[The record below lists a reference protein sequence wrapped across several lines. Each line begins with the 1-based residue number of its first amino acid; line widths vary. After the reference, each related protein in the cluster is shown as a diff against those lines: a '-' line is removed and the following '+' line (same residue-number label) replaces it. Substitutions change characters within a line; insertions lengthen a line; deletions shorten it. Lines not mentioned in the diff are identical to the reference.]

1 MRVMVKC
8 GAGIDVHKRDVVVN
22 CRRVEGKEVDTET
35 RTFGTTT
42 PELLQMS
49 DWLAS
54 WGVTDVAMES
64 TGVYWH
70 PVYNLLEGSYTV
82 VVVNAKHI
90 KHVPGRKTDVKD
102 AEWIA
107 ELLSYGLLQAS
118 FVPEKRQRDMR
129 DLTRYRT
136 KLVQERA
143 REVNRVQKLLEGANI
158 KLASVATDVLGVSG
172 RLMLEAMIE
181 GDASEKEMAEMAKG
195 RMRSKIP
202 ELEKALTGIV
212 SEHHRFIL
220 GEQLAHI
227 DFLDGQIA
235 NISQEISVRLE
246 KMSQQQLPPAP
257 AAGSGKEEGTEETE
271 EAGTSLTWQT
281 AVELLDTVPGI
292 NQRSAEAIL
301 AETGIDMGQFPEDKH
316 LTAWAGLAPGNNESG
331 GKRYS
336 GRTRKGNQTLRTT
349 MIQVA
354 HAARRKKGS
363 YASVLYKRL
372 VGRRGKKRAIVAV
385 ARSLLVSIYHMLTHQ
400 EAYQDLGSDYFQE
413 RRKESKVD
421 YLTRQLSKLG
431 YEVQLMPQLD
441 PIPAG

>member
-8 GAGIDVHKRDVVVN
+8 GAGIDVHKKNVVVN
-22 CRRVEGKEVDTET
+22 CRRVEGKNIETET
-35 RTFGTTT
+35 RTFGTKT
-42 PELLQMS
+42 PELLSMT

-54 WGVTDVAMES
+54 WGVRHVAMES

-70 PVYNLLEGSYTV
+70 PVYNLLEGSYEV
-82 VVVNAKHI
+82 LVVNAKHI

-107 ELLSYGLLQAS
+107 ELLSYGLLKAS
-118 FVPEKRQRDMR
+118 FVPEKPQRDMR

-172 RLMLEAMIE
+172 RLMLEALIE
-181 GDASEKEMAEMAKG
+181 GKADEKAMADMAKG

-202 ELEKALTGIV
+202 ELEQALTGIV
-212 SEHHRFIL
+212 SEHHRFML

-235 NISQEISVRLE
+235 NISGEISVRLE
-246 KMSQQQLPPAP
+246 KMSQEQQPPKPLEPQDQAAP
-257 AAGSGKEEGTEETE
+257 TKDNVTP
-271 EAGTSLTWQT
+271 LTWQV
-281 AVELLDTVPGI
+281 AIELLDTVPGI
-292 NQRSAEAIL
+292 NQRAAEGIL
-301 AETGIDMGQFPEDKH
+301 AETGIDMSQFPKDKN

-336 GRTRKGNQTLRTT
+336 GRTRKGNQTLRA
-349 MIQVA
+349 MMVQVA
-354 HAARRKKGS
+354 HAASRKKGS
-363 YASVLYKRL
+363 YASALYKRL
-372 VGRRGKKRAIVAV
+372 VRRRGKKRAIVAV
-385 ARSLLVSIYHMLTHQ
+385 ARSLLVSIYHMLTRQ
-400 EAYQDLGSDYFQE
+400 QGYEDLGSDYFQK

-421 YLTRQLSKLG
+421 YLTKQLARLG
-431 YEVQLMPQLD
+431 YEVRLAPQLD
-441 PIPAG
+441 PAGAG

>member
-8 GAGIDVHKRDVVVN
+8 GAGIDVHKKNVVVN
-22 CRRVEGKEVDTET
+22 CRRVEGKEVTTET
-35 RTFGTTT
+35 ETFGTKT
-42 PELLQMS
+42 PELLLMT
-49 DWLAS
+49 DWLMS
-54 WGVTDVAMES
+54 WGVTHVAMES

-70 PVYNLLEGSYTV
+70 PVYNLLEGQYEV
-82 VVVNAKHI
+82 LVVNAKHI

-107 ELLSYGLLQAS
+107 ELLSYGLLKAS
-118 FVPEKRQRDMR
+118 FVPEKPQREMR

-172 RLMLEAMIE
+172 RLMLEALIK
-181 GDASEKEMAEMAKG
+181 GNVDEKTMAEMAKG

-202 ELEKALTGIV
+202 ELEQALTGIV
-212 SEHHRFIL
+212 RDHHRFML
-220 GEQLAHI
+220 GQQLTHI

-235 NISQEISVRLE
+235 NISSEISERLE
-246 KMSQQQLPPAP
+246 KMSQKQGPPTSPNQQDKAE
-257 AAGSGKEEGTEETE
+257 GSNDNETP
-271 EAGTSLTWQT
+271 LTWQM
-281 AVELLDTVPGI
+281 AVALLDTVPGI
-292 NQRSAEAIL
+292 NQRTAEAIL
-301 AETGIDMGQFPEDKH
+301 AETGINMNQFPDDKH

-349 MIQVA
+349 MIQAA

-363 YASVLYKRL
+363 YASALYQRL

-385 ARSLLVSIYHMLTHQ
+385 ARSLLVSIYHMLTRQQ
-400 EAYQDLGSDYFQE
+400 EYEDLGSDYFQK
-413 RRKESKVD
+413 RRKENKVD
-421 YLTRQLSKLG
+421 YLTKQLARLG
-431 YEVQLMPQLD
+431 YEVRLAPQLD
-441 PIPAG
+441 PTPAL

>member
-8 GAGIDVHKRDVVVN
+8 GAGIDVHKKNVVVN
-22 CRRVEGKEVDTET
+22 CRRVEGKEVTTET
-35 RTFGTTT
+35 RTYGTTT
-42 PELLQMS
+42 PELLEMS

-70 PVYNLLEGSYTV
+70 PVYNLLEGTYNV
-82 VVVNAKHI
+82 IVVNAKHI

-107 ELLSYGLLQAS
+107 ELLSYGLLKAS
-118 FVPEKRQRDMR
+118 FVPEKPQRDMR

-158 KLASVATDVLGVSG
+158 KLASVATDVFGVSG
-172 RLMLEAMIE
+172 RLMLEALVTGE
-181 GDASEKEMAEMAKG
+181 ADEKEMAEMAKG

-212 SEHHRFIL
+212 SDHHRFML
-220 GEQLAHI
+220 GQQLTHI
-227 DFLDGQIA
+227 DFLDEQIA
-235 NISQEISVRLE
+235 RLGQEISERLA
-246 KMSQQQLPPAP
+246 KMSQKPPSP
-257 AAGSGKEEGTEETE
+257 TPREDGDQSEETE
-271 EAGTSLTWQT
+271 AADTTLTWSA
-281 AVELLDTVPGI
+281 AVELLDTIPGI

-301 AETGIDMGQFPEDKH
+301 AETGINMSQFPDDKH

-336 GRTRKGNQTLRTT
+336 GRTRKGNQTLKTA
-349 MIQVA
+349 MIQA
-354 HAARRKKGS
+354 AQAARRKKGS
-363 YASVLYKRL
+363 YASALYKRL
-372 VGRRGKKRAIVAV
+372 AGRRGKKRAIVAV
-385 ARSLLVSIYHMLTHQ
+385 ARSLLVSIYHMLTRQ
-400 EAYQDLGSDYFQE
+400 EAYQDLGSEYFQE

-441 PIPAG
+441 PVGAG

>member
-8 GAGIDVHKRDVVVN
+8 GAGIDVHKKNVVVN
-22 CRRVEGKEVDTET
+22 CRRVKGKEIETET

-42 PELLQMS
+42 TDLLQMS
-49 DWLAS
+49 DWIAS

-70 PVYNLLEGSYTV
+70 PVYNLLEGTYTV
-82 VVVNAKHI
+82 LVVNAKHI

-107 ELLSYGLLQAS
+107 ELLSYGLLKAS
-118 FVPEKRQRDMR
+118 FVPEKAQRDLR

-172 RLMLEAMIE
+172 RLMLKALIE
-181 GDASEKEMAEMAKG
+181 GNVDEKEMAELAKG

-212 SEHHRFIL
+212 SDHHRFML

-227 DFLDGQIA
+227 DFMDGQIA
-235 NISQEISVRLE
+235 NIGQEISERLARMGS
-246 KMSQQQLPPAP
+246 KQPPAP
-257 AAGSGKEEGTEETE
+257 PVETGEKESEEDAE
-271 EAGTSLTWQT
+271 KPLTWQA

-292 NQRSAEAIL
+292 NQRAAEAIL
-301 AETGIDMGQFPEDKH
+301 AETGVDMSQFPADKH
-316 LTAWAGLAPGNNESG
+316 LTAWAGLAPGNHESG

-336 GRTRKGNQTLRTT
+336 GRTRKGDQTLKTT

-363 YASVLYKRL
+363 YASALYKRL
-372 VGRRGKKRAIVAV
+372 AGRRGKKRAIVAV
-385 ARSLLVSIYHMLTHQ
+385 ARSLLVSIYHMLTRQ
-400 EAYQDLGSDYFQE
+400 EAYHDLGSAYFQE

-421 YLTRQLSKLG
+421 YLTKQLSKLG
-431 YEVQLMPQLD
+431 YKVQLMPHLD
-441 PIPAG
+441 PAGAG

>member
-8 GAGIDVHKRDVVVN
+8 GAGIDVHKKNVVVN
-22 CRRVEGKEVDTET
+22 CRRVEGKEIEAET
-35 RTFGTTT
+35 RTYGTTT
-42 PELLQMS
+42 PELLQMT

-82 VVVNAKHI
+82 LVVNAKHI

-107 ELLSYGLLQAS
+107 ELLSYGLLKAS
-118 FVPEKRQRDMR
+118 FVPDRPQRDMR

-172 RLMLEAMIE
+172 RLMLKALIE
-181 GDASEKEMAEMAKG
+181 GNASEKEMAEMAKG

-212 SEHHRFIL
+212 SDHHRFML

-227 DFLDGQIA
+227 NFMDGQIA

-246 KMSQQQLPPAP
+246 KMSRKQQPPTP
-257 AAGSGKEEGTEETE
+257 SAGADKIEKVEDAETL
-271 EAGTSLTWQT
+271 LTWQA

-292 NQRSAEAIL
+292 NQRAAEAIL
-301 AETGIDMGQFPEDKH
+301 AETGIDMSQFPEDKH

-336 GRTRKGNQTLRTT
+336 GRTRKGNQTLKST

-363 YASVLYKRL
+363 YASALYKRL

-385 ARSLLVSIYHMLTHQ
+385 ARSLLVSIYHMLTRQ
-400 EAYQDLGSDYFQE
+400 EAYKDLGSEYFQA
-413 RRKESKVD
+413 RRKENKVD

-431 YEVQLMPQLD
+431 YEVQLMPQLN

>member
-1 MRVMVKC
+1 MRVMVRC
-8 GAGIDVHKRDVVVN
+8 GAGIDVHKRNVVVN
-22 CRRVEGKEVDTET
+22 CRRVEGKEVETET
-35 RTFGTTT
+35 RTYGTTT
-42 PELLQMS
+42 PELLQMT

-70 PVYNLLEGSYTV
+70 AVYNLLEGSYKV
-82 VVVNAKHI
+82 MVVNAKDI

-107 ELLSYGLLQAS
+107 ELLSYGLLKAS
-118 FVPEKRQRDMR
+118 FVPEKPQRDVR

-172 RLMLEAMIE
+172 RLMLAAMIE
-181 GDASEKEMAEMAKG
+181 GNASEKEMAEMAKG
-195 RMRSKIP
+195 RMRSKLP

-212 SEHHRFIL
+212 RDHHRFLL

-227 DFLDGQIA
+227 DFLEGQIA

-246 KMSQQQLPPAP
+246 KMSQKQPPTP
-257 AAGSGKEEGTEETE
+257 PGETGKKES
-271 EAGTSLTWQT
+271 EADSEKPLTWQA

-292 NQRSAEAIL
+292 NQRAAEAIL
-301 AETGIDMGQFPEDKH
+301 AETGIDMGQFPEDKN

-363 YASVLYKRL
+363 YASALYKRL

-385 ARSLLVSIYHMLTHQ
+385 ARSLWVSIYHMLIRQ
-400 EAYQDLGSDYFQE
+400 EAYKDLGSEYFQE
-413 RRKESKVD
+413 RRKENKVD

-431 YEVQLMPQLD
+431 YEVQLTPHLD
-441 PIPAG
+441 PAGAG

>member
-8 GAGIDVHKRDVVVN
+8 GAGIDVHKKNVVVN
-22 CRRVEGKEVDTET
+22 CRRVEGKNIETET
-35 RTFGTTT
+35 RTFGTKT
-42 PELLQMS
+42 PELLSMT
-49 DWLAS
+49 DWLAG
-54 WGVTDVAMES
+54 WGVTHVAMES

-70 PVYNLLEGSYTV
+70 PVYNLLEGSYEV
-82 VVVNAKHI
+82 LVVNAKHI

-107 ELLSYGLLQAS
+107 ELLSYGLLKAS
-118 FVPEKRQRDMR
+118 FVPEKPQRDMR

-158 KLASVATDVLGVSG
+158 KLASVATDILGVSG
-172 RLMLEAMIE
+172 RLMLEALI
-181 GDASEKEMAEMAKG
+181 GGQADEKTMANMAKG

-202 ELEKALTGIV
+202 ELEQAMTGIV
-212 SEHHRFIL
+212 SEHHRFML

-235 NISQEISVRLE
+235 NISSEISVRLE
-246 KMSQQQLPPAP
+246 KMSQEQQPPTRLERQDKAEP
-257 AAGSGKEEGTEETE
+257 TKDDETP
-271 EAGTSLTWQT
+271 LTWQF

-292 NQRSAEAIL
+292 NQRAAEAIL
-301 AETGIDMGQFPEDKH
+301 AETGINMIQFPDEKH

-336 GRTRKGNQTLRTT
+336 GRTRKGNQTLRA
-349 MIQVA
+349 MMVQVA

-363 YASVLYKRL
+363 YASALYKRL

-385 ARSLLVSIYHMLTHQ
+385 ARSLLVSIYHMLSRQQ
-400 EAYQDLGSDYFQE
+400 EYEDLGSDYFQE
-413 RRKESKVD
+413 RHKENKVD
-421 YLTRQLSKLG
+421 YLTKQLAKLG
-431 YEVQLMPQLD
+431 YEVRLTTQLD
-441 PIPAG
+441 PAGAG

>member
-8 GAGIDVHKRDVVVN
+8 GAGIDVHKKNVVVN
-22 CRRVEGKEVDTET
+22 CRRVEDKEVETET

-42 PELLQMS
+42 PDLLEMT
-49 DWLAS
+49 DWIAS

-70 PVYNLLEGSYTV
+70 PVYNLLEGSYKV
-82 VVVNAKHI
+82 MVVNAKHI

-107 ELLSYGLLQAS
+107 ELLSYGLLKAS
-118 FVPEKRQRDMR
+118 FVPEKPQRDMR

-136 KLVQERA
+136 KMVQERA

-172 RLMLEAMIE
+172 RLMLKALIE
-181 GDASEKEMAEMAKG
+181 GNVDEKEMAEMAKG

-212 SEHHRFIL
+212 SDHHRFML

-235 NISQEISVRLE
+235 NVSQEISVRLE
-246 KMSQQQLPPAP
+246 KMSWKQQPPTPSDGADK
-257 AAGSGKEEGTEETE
+257 AEVVEDGK
-271 EAGTSLTWQT
+271 TSLTWQT
-281 AVELLDTVPGI
+281 AVELLDTAPGI

-301 AETGIDMGQFPEDKH
+301 AETGIDMNQFPDDKH

-336 GRTRKGNQTLRTT
+336 GRTRKGNQTLKTT

-363 YASVLYKRL
+363 YASALYKRL

-385 ARSLLVSIYHMLTHQ
+385 ARSMLVSIYHMLTRQ
-400 EAYQDLGSDYFQE
+400 EVYKDLGSDYFQE
-413 RRKESKVD
+413 RRKENKVD
-421 YLTRQLSKLG
+421 YLTSQLSKLG

-441 PIPAG
+441 PLPAG

>member
-1 MRVMVKC
+1 MRLMVKC
-8 GAGIDVHKRDVVVN
+8 GAGIDVHKKNVVVN
-22 CRRVEGKEVDTET
+22 CRRVEGKEVETET
-35 RTFGTTT
+35 RSFGTTT
-42 PELLQMS
+42 PELLQMT

-70 PVYNLLEGSYTV
+70 PVYNLLEGSYEV
-82 VVVNAKHI
+82 KVVNAKHI

-107 ELLSYGLLQAS
+107 ELLSYGLLKAS
-118 FVPEKRQRDMR
+118 FVPEKPQRDMR

-143 REVNRVQKLLEGANI
+143 REANRVQKLLEGANI

-172 RLMLEAMIE
+172 RLMLKALIE
-181 GDASEKEMAEMAKG
+181 GNASEKEMAEMAKG

-212 SEHHRFIL
+212 SDHHRFML

-227 DFLDGQIA
+227 DFMDGQIA

-246 KMSQQQLPPAP
+246 KMSQNQQPPTP
-257 AAGSGKEEGTEETE
+257 SEGANKTEAVEDVE
-271 EAGTSLTWQT
+271 KPLTWQA

-292 NQRSAEAIL
+292 NQRAAEAIL
-301 AETGIDMGQFPEDKH
+301 AETGIDMGQFPEDKN

-336 GRTRKGNQTLRTT
+336 GRTRKGNQTLKTT

-363 YASVLYKRL
+363 YASALYKRL

-385 ARSLLVSIYHMLTHQ
+385 ARSLLVSIYHMLTRQ
-400 EAYQDLGSDYFQE
+400 EAYKDLGSEYFQE
-413 RRKESKVD
+413 RRKENKVD

-441 PIPAG
+441 PTPAE

>member
-8 GAGIDVHKRDVVVN
+8 GAGIDVHKKSVMVN
-22 CRRVEGKEVDTET
+22 CRRIEGKKVETET
-35 RTFGTTT
+35 LTFGTKT
-42 PELLQMS
+42 PELLVMS

-54 WGVTDVAMES
+54 WGVTHIAMES

-70 PVYNLLEGSYTV
+70 PVYNLLEGEYEV
-82 VVVNAKHI
+82 LVVNAKHI

-107 ELLSYGLLQAS
+107 ELLSYGLLKAS
-118 FVPEKRQRDMR
+118 FVPEKPQRDMR

-172 RLMLEAMIE
+172 RLMLEALIE
-181 GDASEKEMAEMAKG
+181 GNVDEETMANMAKG

-202 ELEKALTGIV
+202 ELKQALTGIV
-212 SEHHRFIL
+212 SEHHRFML

-235 NISQEISVRLE
+235 NISTEISVRLE
-246 KMSQQQLPPAP
+246 KMSEEQQPPTP
-257 AAGSGKEEGTEETE
+257 PERQDKAGSAEDDETP
-271 EAGTSLTWQT
+271 LTWQV

-292 NQRSAEAIL
+292 NQRAAEAIL
-301 AETGIDMGQFPEDKH
+301 AETGINMSQFPDANH
-316 LTAWAGLAPGNNESG
+316 LTAWSGLAPGNNESG

-336 GRTRKGNQTLRTT
+336 GRTRKGNQTLRST
-349 MIQVA
+349 MVQAA
-354 HAARRKKGS
+354 HAASRKKGS
-363 YASVLYKRL
+363 YASALYKRL

-385 ARSLLVSIYHMLTHQ
+385 ARSLLVSIYHMLTRQQ
-400 EAYQDLGSDYFQE
+400 EYEDLGSDYFQS
-413 RRKESKVD
+413 RRKENKID
-421 YLTRQLSKLG
+421 YLTKQLAKLG
-431 YEVQLMPQLD
+431 YEVRLAPQLD
-441 PIPAG
+441 PACAG

>member
-1 MRVMVKC
+1 MRVMMKC
-8 GAGIDVHKRDVVVN
+8 GAGIDVHKKNVVVN
-22 CRRVEGKEVDTET
+22 CRRVEGKEVETET

-42 PELLQMS
+42 PELLQMT

-70 PVYNLLEGSYTV
+70 PVYNLLEGSYQV
-82 VVVNAKHI
+82 MVVNAKHI

-107 ELLSYGLLQAS
+107 ELLSYGLLKAS
-118 FVPEKRQRDMR
+118 FVPEKSQRDVR
-129 DLTRYRT
+129 DLTRYRS

-181 GDASEKEMAEMAKG
+181 GNVDEKEMAEMAKG

-212 SEHHRFIL
+212 SDHHRFML

-246 KMSQQQLPPAP
+246 KMSQKQPPTP
-257 AAGSGKEEGTEETE
+257 PGETGKKAS
-271 EAGTSLTWQT
+271 EADSEQPLRWQT
-281 AVELLDTVPGI
+281 AVELLDSVPGI
-292 NQRSAEAIL
+292 DQRAAEAIL
-301 AETGIDMGQFPEDKH
+301 AEIGIDMSQFPEDKH

-336 GRTRKGNQTLRTT
+336 GRTRKGNQTLKTT

-363 YASVLYKRL
+363 YASALYNRL

-385 ARSLLVSIYHMLTHQ
+385 ARSLLVSIYHMLTRQ
-400 EAYQDLGSDYFQE
+400 EAYKDLGSEYFQE

-431 YEVQLMPQLD
+431 YDVQLTPQLD
-441 PIPAG
+441 PAGAG

>member
-8 GAGIDVHKRDVVVN
+8 GAGIDVHKKNLVVS
-22 CRRVEGKEVDTET
+22 CRRVEGKELATET
-35 RTFGTTT
+35 QTFGTKT
-42 PELLQMS
+42 PELLLMT
-49 DWLAS
+49 DWLMS
-54 WGVTDVAMES
+54 WGVTHVAMES

-70 PVYNLLEGSYTV
+70 PVYNLLEGLYEV
-82 VVVNAKHI
+82 LVVNAKHI

-107 ELLSYGLLQAS
+107 ELLSYGLLKAS
-118 FVPEKRQRDMR
+118 FVPEKPQREMR

-172 RLMLEAMIE
+172 RLMLEALIK
-181 GDASEKEMAEMAKG
+181 GNVDEKAMAEMAKG

-202 ELEKALTGIV
+202 ELEQALTGIV
-212 SEHHRFIL
+212 GDHHRFML
-220 GEQLAHI
+220 GEQLTHI

-235 NISQEISVRLE
+235 NISNEISNRLE
-246 KMSQQQLPPAP
+246 KMSQKQQPPTMPNQQEKA
-257 AAGSGKEEGTEETE
+257 EGGNDNE
-271 EAGTSLTWQT
+271 TSLTWQV

-292 NQRSAEAIL
+292 NQRTAEAIL
-301 AETGIDMGQFPEDKH
+301 AETGINMNQFPEDKH

-349 MIQVA
+349 MIQAA

-363 YASVLYKRL
+363 YASALYQRL

-385 ARSLLVSIYHMLTHQ
+385 ARSLLVSIYHMLTRQQ
-400 EAYQDLGSDYFQE
+400 EYEDLGSDYFQK
-413 RRKESKVD
+413 RRKENKVD
-421 YLTRQLSKLG
+421 YLTKQLARLG
-431 YEVQLMPQLD
+431 YEVRLAPQPDPMP
-441 PIPAG
+441 AM

>member
-8 GAGIDVHKRDVVVN
+8 GAGIDVHKKNVVVN
-22 CRRVEGKEVDTET
+22 CRRVEGKEVETET
-35 RTFGTTT
+35 RTYGTTT
-42 PELLQMS
+42 PELLEMT

-54 WGVTDVAMES
+54 GGVTDVAMES

-70 PVYNLLEGSYTV
+70 PVYNLLEGTYKV
-82 VVVNAKHI
+82 LVVNAKHI

-107 ELLSYGLLQAS
+107 ELLSYGLLKAS
-118 FVPEKRQRDMR
+118 FVPDKPQRDMR

-172 RLMLEAMIE
+172 RLMLKALIE
-181 GDASEKEMAEMAKG
+181 GNASEKEMAALAKG

-212 SEHHRFIL
+212 SDHHRFML

-227 DFLDGQIA
+227 DFMDGQIA

-246 KMSQQQLPPAP
+246 KMSQKQQPPTPSERAN
-257 AAGSGKEEGTEETE
+257 KTEVVEDAETP
-271 EAGTSLTWQT
+271 LTWQA

-301 AETGIDMGQFPEDKH
+301 AETGIDMSQFPEDKN

-336 GRTRKGNQTLRTT
+336 GRTRKGNQTLKTT

-363 YASVLYKRL
+363 YASALYKRL

-385 ARSLLVSIYHMLTHQ
+385 ARSLLVSIYHILTRQ
-400 EAYQDLGSDYFQE
+400 EAYKDLGSEYFQE
-413 RRKESKVD
+413 RRKENKVD

>member
-1 MRVMVKC
+1 MRVMVRC
-8 GAGIDVHKRDVVVN
+8 GAGIDVHKKNVVVN
-22 CRRVEGKEVDTET
+22 CRRVEGKEVETET
-35 RTFGTTT
+35 RTYGTTT

-54 WGVTDVAMES
+54 WGVSDVAMES

-70 PVYNLLEGSYTV
+70 PVYNLLEGTYKV
-82 VVVNAKHI
+82 MVVNAKHI

-107 ELLSYGLLQAS
+107 ELLSYGLLKAS
-118 FVPEKRQRDMR
+118 FVPEKPQRDMR

-172 RLMLEAMIE
+172 RLMLEALIE
-181 GDASEKEMAEMAKG
+181 GEADEKEMAEMAKG

-202 ELEKALTGIV
+202 ELEKALSGIV
-212 SEHHRFIL
+212 SDHHRFML
-220 GEQLAHI
+220 GQQIAHI

-235 NISQEISVRLE
+235 KIGQQISARLE
-246 KMSQQQLPPAP
+246 KMSQKPQSPTPRKD
-257 AAGSGKEEGTEETE
+257 SDKEAETE
-271 EAGTSLTWQT
+271 DGGAPLTWQ
-281 AVELLDTVPGI
+281 AAIDLLDTIPGV

-301 AETGIDMGQFPEDKH
+301 AETGIDMCQFPDDKH
-316 LTAWAGLAPGNNESG
+316 MTAWAGLAPGNNESG

-349 MIQVA
+349 MIQA
-354 HAARRKKGS
+354 AQAARRKKGS
-363 YASVLYKRL
+363 YASALYKRL
-372 VGRRGKKRAIVAV
+372 AGRRGKKRAIVAV
-385 ARSLLVSIYHMLTHQ
+385 ARSLLVSIYHMLTRQ

-413 RRKESKVD
+413 RRKENKVD

-431 YEVQLMPQLD
+431 YEVQLTPQLD
-441 PIPAG
+441 PAGAG

>member
-8 GAGIDVHKRDVVVN
+8 GAGIDVHKKNVVVN
-22 CRRVEGKEVDTET
+22 CRRVEGQEVEIET

-42 PELLQMS
+42 PELLQMT
-49 DWLAS
+49 DWIAS

-70 PVYNLLEGSYTV
+70 PVYNLLEGSYEV
-82 VVVNAKHI
+82 LVVNAKHI

-107 ELLSYGLLQAS
+107 ELLSYGLLKAS
-118 FVPEKRQRDMR
+118 FVPDKPQRDMR

-172 RLMLEAMIE
+172 RLMLKALIE
-181 GDASEKEMAEMAKG
+181 GKASEKEMAELAKG

-212 SEHHRFIL
+212 NEHHRFML

-227 DFLDGQIA
+227 DFMDGQIA
-235 NISQEISVRLE
+235 NISHEISVRLA
-246 KMSQQQLPPAP
+246 KMSQGQQPPTPSEGADKTEVVEDAEAP
-257 AAGSGKEEGTEETE
+257 
-271 EAGTSLTWQT
+271 LTWQA
-281 AVELLDTVPGI
+281 AVELLDTIPGI
-292 NQRSAEAIL
+292 NQRAAEAIL
-301 AETGIDMGQFPEDKH
+301 AETGINMGQFPEDKH

-336 GRTRKGNQTLRTT
+336 GRTRQGNQTLKTT
-349 MIQVA
+349 MIQAA

-363 YASVLYKRL
+363 YASALYKRL

-385 ARSLLVSIYHMLTHQ
+385 ARSLLVSIYHMLTRQ
-400 EAYQDLGSDYFQE
+400 EAYKDLGSEYFQE

-431 YEVQLMPQLD
+431 YEVQLRLQLD
-441 PIPAG
+441 PAPAG

>member
-1 MRVMVKC
+1 MRVLVKC
-8 GAGIDVHKRDVVVN
+8 GAGIDVHKKNVMVN
-22 CRRVEGKEVDTET
+22 CRRVDGKTIETET
-35 RTFGTTT
+35 RTFGTKT
-42 PELLQMS
+42 PELLVMS

-54 WGVTDVAMES
+54 WGVTHVAMES

-70 PVYNLLEGSYTV
+70 PVYNLLEGAYDV
-82 VVVNAKHI
+82 LVVNAKHI

-107 ELLSYGLLQAS
+107 ELLSYGLLKAS
-118 FVPEKRQRDMR
+118 FVPAKPQRDMR

-136 KLVQERA
+136 KLVQERS

-172 RLMLEAMIE
+172 RLMLEAIIE
-181 GDASEKEMAEMAKG
+181 GNVDEETMANMAKG

-202 ELEKALTGIV
+202 ELEQALTGIV
-212 SEHHRFIL
+212 SEHHRFML

-235 NISQEISVRLE
+235 NISTEISVRLE
-246 KMSQQQLPPAP
+246 KMSEEQQPPTGPERHEKAE
-257 AAGSGKEEGTEETE
+257 SVEDDETP
-271 EAGTSLTWQT
+271 LTWQV
-281 AVELLDTVPGI
+281 AVKLLDTVPGI
-292 NQRSAEAIL
+292 NQRAAEAIL
-301 AETGIDMGQFPEDKH
+301 AETGIDMSQFPDANH
-316 LTAWAGLAPGNNESG
+316 LTAWSGLAPGNNESG

-349 MIQVA
+349 MVQAA

-363 YASVLYKRL
+363 YASALYKRL

-385 ARSLLVSIYHMLTHQ
+385 ARSMLVSIYHMLTQQQ
-400 EAYQDLGSDYFQE
+400 EYEDLGSDYFQS
-413 RRKESKVD
+413 RRKENKID
-421 YLTRQLSKLG
+421 YLTKQLAKLG
-431 YEVQLMPQLD
+431 YEVRLAPQLD
-441 PIPAG
+441 PAGVG

>member
-8 GAGIDVHKRDVVVN
+8 GAGIDVHKKNVVVN
-22 CRRVEGKEVDTET
+22 CRRIEGKEVESET
-35 RTFGTTT
+35 RTYGTTT
-42 PELLQMS
+42 PELLEMT

-70 PVYNLLEGSYTV
+70 PVYNLLEGTYEV
-82 VVVNAKHI
+82 LVVNAKHI

-107 ELLSYGLLQAS
+107 ELLSYGLLKAS
-118 FVPEKRQRDMR
+118 FVPEKPQRDMR
-129 DLTRYRT
+129 ELTRYRT

-158 KLASVATDVLGVSG
+158 KLASVATDILGASG
-172 RLMLEAMIE
+172 RLMLEALVK
-181 GDASEKEMAEMAKG
+181 GNADEKEMAEMAKG

-212 SEHHRFIL
+212 SDHHRFML
-220 GEQLAHI
+220 GRQLTHI
-227 DFLDGQIA
+227 DFLDEQIA
-235 NISQEISVRLE
+235 QIGQEISERLA
-246 KMSQQQLPPAP
+246 KMSQKPPSSTP
-257 AAGSGKEEGTEETE
+257 KKAGNQSEETDD
-271 EAGTSLTWQT
+271 ANTTLTWSA

-292 NQRSAEAIL
+292 NERTAEAIL
-301 AETGIDMGQFPEDKH
+301 AETGIDMSQFPDDKH

-336 GRTRKGNQTLRTT
+336 GRTRKGNQTLKTT
-349 MIQVA
+349 MIQA
-354 HAARRKKGS
+354 AQAARRKKGS
-363 YASVLYKRL
+363 YASALYKRL
-372 VGRRGKKRAIVAV
+372 AGRRGKKRAIVAV
-385 ARSLLVSIYHMLTHQ
+385 ARSLLVSIYHMLTRQ
-400 EAYQDLGSDYFQE
+400 EAYKDLGSQYFQE

-431 YEVQLMPQLD
+431 YEVQLVPHLD
-441 PIPAG
+441 PVGAR

>member
-8 GAGIDVHKRDVVVN
+8 GAGIDVHKKNVVVN
-22 CRRVEGKEVDTET
+22 CRRVEGKNIETET
-35 RTFGTTT
+35 RTFGTKT
-42 PELLQMS
+42 PELLSMT
-49 DWLAS
+49 DWLAG
-54 WGVTDVAMES
+54 WGVTHVAMES
-64 TGVYWH
+64 TGVYWQ
-70 PVYNLLEGSYTV
+70 PVYNLLEGSYEV
-82 VVVNAKHI
+82 LVVNAKHI

-107 ELLSYGLLQAS
+107 ELLSYGLLKAS
-118 FVPEKRQRDMR
+118 FVPEKPQRDMR

-158 KLASVATDVLGVSG
+158 KLASVATDILGVSG
-172 RLMLEAMIE
+172 RLMLEALI
-181 GDASEKEMAEMAKG
+181 GGQADEKTMANMAKG

-202 ELEKALTGIV
+202 ELEQAMTGIV
-212 SEHHRFIL
+212 SEHHRFML

-235 NISQEISVRLE
+235 NISSEISVRLE
-246 KMSQQQLPPAP
+246 KMSQEQQPPTRLERQDKAEP
-257 AAGSGKEEGTEETE
+257 TKDDETP
-271 EAGTSLTWQT
+271 LTWQF

-292 NQRSAEAIL
+292 NQRAAEAIL
-301 AETGIDMGQFPEDKH
+301 AETGINMIQFPDEKH

-336 GRTRKGNQTLRTT
+336 GRTRKGNQTLRA
-349 MIQVA
+349 MMVQVA

-363 YASVLYKRL
+363 YASALYKRL

-385 ARSLLVSIYHMLTHQ
+385 ARSLLVSIYHMLSRQQ
-400 EAYQDLGSDYFQE
+400 EYEDLGSDYFQE
-413 RRKESKVD
+413 RHKENKVD
-421 YLTRQLSKLG
+421 YLTKQLAKLG
-431 YEVQLMPQLD
+431 YEVRLTTQLD
-441 PIPAG
+441 PAGAG

>member
-8 GAGIDVHKRDVVVN
+8 GAGIDVHKKSVVVN
-22 CRRVEGKEVDTET
+22 CRRVEDKEVETET

-42 PELLQMS
+42 PELLQMT

-54 WGVTDVAMES
+54 WGVTHVAMES

-70 PVYNLLEGSYTV
+70 PVYNLLEGSYEV
-82 VVVNAKHI
+82 MVVNAKHI

-107 ELLSYGLLQAS
+107 ELLSYGLLKAS
-118 FVPEKRQRDMR
+118 FVPEKPQRDMR

-172 RLMLEAMIE
+172 RLMLQALIE
-181 GDASEKEMAEMAKG
+181 GTTDEQAMADMAKG

-212 SEHHRFIL
+212 SDHHRFML
-220 GEQLAHI
+220 SEQLAHI

-235 NISQEISVRLE
+235 NISQEISERLE
-246 KMSQQQLPPAP
+246 KMSQKQPPTP
-257 AAGSGKEEGTEETE
+257 PEETA
-271 EAGTSLTWQT
+271 EAASPEDSDTPLTWSM
-281 AVELLDTVPGI
+281 AIELLDTVPGI
-292 NQRSAEAIL
+292 NQRAAEAIL
-301 AETGIDMGQFPEDKH
+301 AETGIDMNQFPEDKH

-363 YASVLYKRL
+363 YASALYSRL

-385 ARSLLVSIYHMLTHQ
+385 ARSLLVSIYHMLNRQ
-400 EAYQDLGSDYFQE
+400 EAYEDLGSDYFQE

-431 YEVQLMPQLD
+431 YEVQLTSQLD
-441 PIPAG
+441 PSPAG

>member
-1 MRVMVKC
+1 MVQC
-8 GAGIDVHKRDVVVN
+8 GAGIDVHKKTVVVN
-22 CRRVEGKEVDTET
+22 CRRVEGKDIETET
-35 RTFGTTT
+35 RTFGTKT
-42 PELLQMS
+42 PELLVMT

-70 PVYNLLEGSYTV
+70 PVYNLLEGNYEV
-82 VVVNAKHI
+82 LVVNAKHI

-107 ELLSYGLLQAS
+107 ELLSYGLLKAS
-118 FVPEKRQRDMR
+118 FVPEKPQRNMR

-172 RLMLEAMIE
+172 RLMLEALIE
-181 GDASEKEMAEMAKG
+181 GNVDEETMANMAKG

-202 ELEKALTGIV
+202 ELEQALTGIV
-212 SEHHRFIL
+212 SEHHRFML

-227 DFLDGQIA
+227 DFLDGQIS
-235 NISQEISVRLE
+235 NISSEIRVRLE
-246 KMSQQQLPPAP
+246 KMSHEQQPPTAP
-257 AAGSGKEEGTEETE
+257 ERRDKAKPAEENETPI
-271 EAGTSLTWQT
+271 TWPV

-292 NQRSAEAIL
+292 NQRAAEAIL
-301 AETGIDMGQFPEDKH
+301 AETGINMSQFPNEKH

-331 GKRYS
+331 GKRFS

-349 MIQVA
+349 MVQAA
-354 HAARRKKGS
+354 HAAKRKKGS
-363 YASVLYKRL
+363 YASALYKRL

-385 ARSLLVSIYHMLTHQ
+385 ARSLLVSIYHMLTRQQ
-400 EAYQDLGSDYFQE
+400 EYEDLGSDYFQS
-413 RRKESKVD
+413 RRKENKID
-421 YLTRQLSKLG
+421 YLTKQLAKLG
-431 YEVQLMPQLD
+431 YEVRLAPQLD
-441 PIPAG
+441 PVGAG

>member
-8 GAGIDVHKRDVVVN
+8 GAGIDVHKKSVVVN
-22 CRRVEGKEVDTET
+22 CRRVEAKHVETET
-35 RTFGTTT
+35 RTFGTKT
-42 PELLQMS
+42 PELLLMT

-70 PVYNLLEGSYTV
+70 PVYNLLEGSYDV
-82 VVVNAKHI
+82 LVVNAKHI

-107 ELLSYGLLQAS
+107 ELLSYGLLKAS
-118 FVPEKRQRDMR
+118 FVPEKPQRDLR

-172 RLMLEAMIE
+172 RLMLEALIE
-181 GDASEKEMAEMAKG
+181 GNVDEETMANMAKG

-202 ELEKALTGIV
+202 ELEQALTGIV
-212 SEHHRFIL
+212 SEHHRFML
-220 GEQLAHI
+220 GEQLAHT
-227 DFLDGQIA
+227 DFLDGQII
-235 NISQEISVRLE
+235 NISTEISVRLE
-246 KMSQQQLPPAP
+246 KMSEEQQPPTAP
-257 AAGSGKEEGTEETE
+257 ERQDKAEPVDDDERP
-271 EAGTSLTWQT
+271 LTWQV
-281 AVELLDTVPGI
+281 AVKLLDTVPGI
-292 NQRSAEAIL
+292 NQRAAEAIL
-301 AETGIDMGQFPEDKH
+301 AETGIDMSQFPDANH
-316 LTAWAGLAPGNNESG
+316 LTAWSGLAPGNNESG

-349 MIQVA
+349 MVQAA
-354 HAARRKKGS
+354 HAASRKKGS
-363 YASVLYKRL
+363 YASALYKRL

-385 ARSLLVSIYHMLTHQ
+385 ARSLLVSIYHMLTRQQ
-400 EAYQDLGSDYFQE
+400 EYEDLDSDYFQS
-413 RRKESKVD
+413 RRKENKID
-421 YLTRQLSKLG
+421 YLTKQLAKLG
-431 YEVQLMPQLD
+431 YEVRLAPQLD
-441 PIPAG
+441 PAGVG

>member
-8 GAGIDVHKRDVVVN
+8 CAGIDVHKKNVVVN
-22 CRRVEGKEVDTET
+22 CRRVKGKEIESET

-42 PELLQMS
+42 PELLQMI

-70 PVYNLLEGSYTV
+70 PVYNLLEGSYKV
-82 VVVNAKHI
+82 IVVNAKHI

-107 ELLSYGLLQAS
+107 ELLSYGLLKAS
-118 FVPEKRQRDMR
+118 FVPEKPQRDMR
-129 DLTRYRT
+129 DLTRYRS

-172 RLMLEAMIE
+172 RLMLEAVIE
-181 GDASEKEMAEMAKG
+181 GNVDEKEMAEMAKG
-195 RMRSKIP
+195 RMRSKIS

-212 SEHHRFIL
+212 SDHHRFML
-220 GEQLAHI
+220 GEQLAHV

-235 NISQEISVRLE
+235 NISHEISVRLE
-246 KMSQQQLPPAP
+246 KMSQEQQPPPPPTGADKTK
-257 AAGSGKEEGTEETE
+257 AEED
-271 EAGTSLTWQT
+271 AGTCLTWQV

-292 NQRSAEAIL
+292 NQRAAEAIL
-301 AETGIDMGQFPEDKH
+301 AETGIDMSQFPEDKH

-336 GRTRKGNQTLRTT
+336 GRTRKGNQTLKTT

-363 YASVLYKRL
+363 YASALYNRL

-385 ARSLLVSIYHMLTHQ
+385 ARSLLVSIYHMLTCQ
-400 EAYQDLGSDYFQE
+400 EAYKDLGSEYFQE
-413 RRKESKVD
+413 RRKENKVD
-421 YLTRQLSKLG
+421 YLTRQLAKLG
-431 YEVQLMPQLD
+431 YEVQLAPQLD
-441 PIPAG
+441 PAGAG

>member
-1 MRVMVKC
+1 MRVMVQC
-8 GAGIDVHKRDVVVN
+8 GAGIDVHKKNVVVN
-22 CRRVEGKEVDTET
+22 CRRVESKEVETET

-42 PELLQMS
+42 PELLQMT

-70 PVYNLLEGSYTV
+70 PVYNLLEGTYNV
-82 VVVNAKHI
+82 MVVNAKHI

-102 AEWIA
+102 AEWIS
-107 ELLSYGLLQAS
+107 ELLSYGLLKAS
-118 FVPEKRQRDMR
+118 FVPEKPQRDMR

-172 RLMLEAMIE
+172 RLMLQALID
-181 GDASEKEMAEMAKG
+181 GDADGKEMAEMAKG

-212 SEHHRFIL
+212 SDHHRFML

-235 NISQEISVRLE
+235 NVSQEISVRLE
-246 KMSQQQLPPAP
+246 KMSQKQPPTP
-257 AAGSGKEEGTEETE
+257 PEESGGKKLAEDTEK
-271 EAGTSLTWQT
+271 SLTWPA
-281 AVELLDTVPGI
+281 AVALLDTVPGI
-292 NQRSAEAIL
+292 NQRAAEAIL
-301 AETGIDMGQFPEDKH
+301 AETGIDMSQFPEDKH

-363 YASVLYKRL
+363 YASALYKRL

-385 ARSLLVSIYHMLTHQ
+385 ARSLLVSIYHMLTRQ
-400 EAYQDLGSDYFQE
+400 EAYKDLGSEYFQE

-431 YEVQLMPQLD
+431 YEVQLALQLD
-441 PIPAG
+441 PAGAG

>member
-8 GAGIDVHKRDVVVN
+8 GAGIDVHKKNVVVN
-22 CRRVEGKEVDTET
+22 CRRVAGKDIEKET
-35 RTFGTTT
+35 RTFGTKT
-42 PELLQMS
+42 PELLLMT

-54 WGVTDVAMES
+54 WGVTHVAMES

-70 PVYNLLEGSYTV
+70 PVYNLLEGSYEV
-82 VVVNAKHI
+82 MVVNAKHI

-107 ELLSYGLLQAS
+107 ELLSYGLLKAS
-118 FVPEKRQRDMR
+118 FVPEKPQRDMR

-172 RLMLEAMIE
+172 RLMLEALIE
-181 GDASEKEMAEMAKG
+181 GNIDEKAMANMAKG

-202 ELEKALTGIV
+202 ELEQAMTGIV
-212 SEHHRFIL
+212 SDHHRFML

-227 DFLDGQIA
+227 DFLDGQIS
-235 NISQEISVRLE
+235 NISHEISERLK
-246 KMSQQQLPPAP
+246 KMSPKQQLPTPP
-257 AAGSGKEEGTEETE
+257 QRQDNAGSAEDNERP
-271 EAGTSLTWQT
+271 LTWQN

-292 NQRSAEAIL
+292 NQRTAEAIL
-301 AETGIDMGQFPEDKH
+301 AETGINMTQFPDDKH

-349 MIQVA
+349 MIQAA

-363 YASVLYKRL
+363 YASALYKRL

-400 EAYQDLGSDYFQE
+400 QEYKDLGSDYFQE
-413 RRKESKVD
+413 RRKENKVD
-421 YLTRQLSKLG
+421 YLTKQLAKLG
-431 YEVQLMPQLD
+431 YEVRLAPQLD
-441 PIPAG
+441 PVPTM